1 MKLLEARELCAF
13 YGEVQ
18 VLHGLDL
25 VLNRGEVLC
34 LLGRNGAGKTT
45 ALKSILGLLPPKS
58 GRRILDGRDI
68 SDFSAEDIPRQGIG
82 YVPQGRRLFTE
93 LTVREN
99 LEVGLMTRGSG
110 KAAFE
115 RAVSYFPKLAERFG
129 QQAGTLSG
137 GEQSMVAIARA
148 LCVEPRV
155 IMLDEPTE
163 GLMPSMI
170 QAIRD
175 VVTKLRSDGVAVLL
189 VEQRIDAVL
198 PVADR
203 IAFMDQGRVQAE
215 AKVAEVKADPTLVQ
229 KYLGVGHG

>member
-1 MKLLEARELCAF
+1 MLQIENLNSF
-13 YGEVQ
+13 YGNVQ
-18 VLHGLDL
+18 VLRDFSIS
-25 VLNRGEVLC
+25 VASGEILC

-45 ALKSILGLLPPKS
+45 ALKSILGLLPPKR
-58 GRRILDGRDI
+58 GRRMLDGKDI
-68 SDFSAEDIPRQGIG
+68 SDLPAEDIPRQGIG

-110 KAAFE
+110 RAVLD
-115 RAVSYFPKLAERFG
+115 RAVSYFPKLTERFN

-215 AKVAEVKADPTLVQ
+215 ATVAEVKADPSLVQ

>member
-1 MKLLEARELCAF
+1 MMLRIDSLNSF
-13 YGEVQ
+13 YGNVQ
-18 VLHGLDL
+18 VLRDFS
-25 VLNRGEVLC
+25 VSVAAGEILC

-45 ALKSILGLLPPKS
+45 ALKTILGLVAPTS
-58 GRRILDGRDI
+58 GRRMLDGTDI
-68 SDFSAEDIPRQGIG
+68 SDLPAEDIPRQGIG

-99 LEVGLMTRGSG
+99 LEIGLMTRGSG
-110 KAAFE
+110 KSALD
-115 RAVSYFPKLAERFG
+115 RAVSHFPKLTERFG

-148 LCVEPRV
+148 LCIEPDV

-175 VVTKLRSDGVAVLL
+175 VVTKLRADGVAVLL

-203 IAFMDQGRVQAE
+203 IAFMDQGHVQAE
-215 AKVAEVKADPTLVQ
+215 ADVADIKADPTLVR

>member
-1 MKLLEARELCAF
+1 MLQIENLNSF
-13 YGEVQ
+13 YGNVQ
-18 VLHGLDL
+18 VLRDFS
-25 VLNRGEVLC
+25 VSVASGEILC

-45 ALKSILGLLPPKS
+45 ALKSILGLLPPRS
-58 GRRILDGRDI
+58 GRRMLDGKDI
-68 SDFSAEDIPRQGIG
+68 SNLPAEDIPRQGIG

-110 KAAFE
+110 RAVFD
-115 RAVSYFPKLAERFG
+115 RAVSYFPKLAERFN

-148 LCVEPRV
+148 LCVEPRL

-175 VVTKLRSDGVAVLL
+175 VVTKLRADGVAVLL

-203 IAFMDQGRVQAE
+203 IAFMDQGRVQAQ
-215 AKVAEVKADPTLVQ
+215 ATVDEVKADQSLVQ

>member
-1 MKLLEARELCAF
+1 MLQIENLNSF
-13 YGEVQ
+13 YGNVQ
-18 VLHGLDL
+18 VLRDFSIS
-25 VLNRGEVLC
+25 VAAGEILC

-45 ALKSILGLLPPKS
+45 ALKSILGLLPPRS
-58 GRRILDGRDI
+58 GRRMLDGKDI
-68 SDFSAEDIPRQGIG
+68 SGLAAEDIPRQGIG

-99 LEVGLMTRGSG
+99 LEVGLMTRRSG
-110 KAAFE
+110 RAVLD
-115 RAVSYFPKLAERFG
+115 RAVSYFPKLTDRFN

-148 LCVEPRV
+148 LCVEPRL

-175 VVTKLRSDGVAVLL
+175 VVTRLRADGVAVLL

-198 PVADR
+198 GVADR
-203 IAFMDQGRVQAE
+203 VAFMDQGRVQAE
-215 AKVAEVKADPTLVQ
+215 ATVSEVKADPALVQ

>member
-1 MKLLEARELCAF
+1 MLEIKNLNSF
-13 YGEVQ
+13 YGNVQ
-18 VLHGLDL
+18 VLRDFSIS
-25 VLNRGEVLC
+25 VAAGEVLC

-45 ALKSILGLLPPKS
+45 ALKSILGLLPPTG
-58 GRRILDGRDI
+58 GRMMLDGKDI
-68 SDFSAEDIPRQGIG
+68 GGLAAEDIPRQGIG

-110 KAAFE
+110 RAALD
-115 RAVSYFPKLAERFG
+115 RAVSYFPRLSERFG

-175 VVTKLRSDGVAVLL
+175 VVARLRADGVAVLL

-215 AKVAEVKADPTLVQ
+215 ATVAEIKADATLVRR
-229 KYLGVGHG
+229 YLGVGHG

>member
-1 MKLLEARELCAF
+1 MLQIENLNSF
-13 YGEVQ
+13 YGNVQ
-18 VLHGLDL
+18 VLRDFSIS
-25 VLNRGEVLC
+25 VASGEILC

-45 ALKSILGLLPPKS
+45 ALKSILGLLPPKR
-58 GRRILDGRDI
+58 GRRMLDGKDI
-68 SDFSAEDIPRQGIG
+68 SDLSAEDIPRQGIG

-110 KAAFE
+110 RAVLD
-115 RAVSYFPKLAERFG
+115 RAVSYFPKLTERFN

-175 VVTKLRSDGVAVLL
+175 VVTKLRSDGVAVLM

-215 AKVAEVKADPTLVQ
+215 ATVAEVKADPSLVQ

>member
-1 MKLLEARELCAF
+1 MAVITFANTK
-13 YGEVQ
+13 G
-18 VLHGLDL
+18 
-25 VLNRGEVLC
+25 
-34 LLGRNGAGKTT
+34 GAGKTT
-45 ALKSILGLLPPKS
+45 ALKSILGLVPPRS
-58 GRRILDGRDI
+58 GRRILDGSDI
-68 SDFSAEDIPRQGIG
+68 SALPAEEIPRQGIG
-82 YVPQGRRLFTE
+82 YVPQGRRLFAE

-110 KAAFE
+110 KAMLD

-175 VVTKLRSDGVAVLL
+175 VVTKLRADGVAVLL

-215 AKVAEVKADPTLVQ
+215 ATVVEVKADPTLVQ
-229 KYLGVGHG
+229 RYLGVGHG

>member
-1 MKLLEARELCAF
+1 MLRIENLNSF
-13 YGEVQ
+13 YGNVQ
-18 VLHGLDL
+18 VLRDFS
-25 VLNRGEVLC
+25 VSVAAGEILC

-45 ALKSILGLLPPKS
+45 ALRSILGLLPPKS
-58 GRRILDGRDI
+58 GRRVLDGRDI
-68 SDFSAEDIPRQGIG
+68 SDLPAEDIPRQGIG

-110 KAAFE
+110 KAVFD
-115 RAVSYFPKLAERFG
+115 RAVSYFPKLTERFG

-175 VVTKLRSDGVAVLL
+175 VVTRLRSDGVAVLL

-198 PVADR
+198 PVADH

-215 AKVAEVKADPTLVQ
+215 ATIAEVKADPALVR

>member
-1 MKLLEARELCAF
+1 MMLEVRNYNTF
-13 YGEVQ
+13 YGELQ
-18 VLHGLDL
+18 VLRDFS
-25 VLNRGEVLC
+25 VSVAAGEILC

-45 ALKSILGLLPPKS
+45 ALKSILGLVPPRS
-58 GRRILDGRDI
+58 GTLAVDGKDI
-68 SDFSAEDIPRQGIG
+68 SGQPAEQIPRHAIG
-82 YVPQGRRLFTE
+82 YVPQGRRLFKE

-99 LEVGLMTRGSG
+99 LEVGLMTRKSG
-110 KAAFE
+110 RAAME
-115 RAVSYFPKLAERFG
+115 RALGYFPALKDRLG
-129 QQAGTLSG
+129 QQSGTLSG

-148 LCVEPRV
+148 LCVEPKI

-175 VVTKLRSDGVAVLL
+175 VVTKLRNDGVAVLL

-203 IAFMDQGRVQAE
+203 IAFMDQGVVQAE
-215 AKVAEVKADPTLVQ
+215 FDVDKVRADSSLVQ

>member
-1 MKLLEARELCAF
+1 MLQIENLNSF
-13 YGEVQ
+13 YGNVQ
-18 VLHGLDL
+18 VLRDFSIS
-25 VLNRGEVLC
+25 VASGEILC

-45 ALKSILGLLPPKS
+45 ALKSILGLVPPKS
-58 GRRILDGRDI
+58 GRRRLNGKDI
-68 SDFSAEDIPRQGIG
+68 GELPAEDIPRQGIG
-82 YVPQGRRLFTE
+82 YVPQGRRLFSE

-99 LEVGLMTRGSG
+99 LEVGLMTRNSG
-110 KAAFE
+110 RATFD
-115 RAVSYFPKLAERFG
+115 RAVSYFPKLTERFN

-148 LCVEPRV
+148 LCVDPRV

-203 IAFMDQGRVQAE
+203 IAFMDQGRVRAE
-215 AKVAEVKADPTLVQ
+215 ATVAEVKADPSLVQ

>member
-1 MKLLEARELCAF
+1 MLRIENLNSF
-13 YGEVQ
+13 YGSVQ
-18 VLHGLDL
+18 VLRDFSIS
-25 VLNRGEVLC
+25 VASGEILC

-45 ALKSILGLLPPKS
+45 ALKSILGLLPPKG
-58 GRRILDGRDI
+58 GRRMLDGKDI
-68 SDFSAEDIPRQGIG
+68 SDLAAEDIPRQGIG

-110 KAAFE
+110 KAVLD
-115 RAVSYFPKLAERFG
+115 RAVSYFPQLTERFG

-148 LCVEPRV
+148 LCVDPQL

-175 VVTKLRSDGVAVLL
+175 VVTKLRADGVAVLL

-215 AKVAEVKADPTLVQ
+215 ATVAEVKADASLVR